1 MYDSSMFQRDAV
13 DIKLP
18 KTIPFAIMQWGI
30 KGNLQSCS
38 VTEVLKLS
46 VSEEKIQNKLNINT
60 RSHS

>member
-46 VSEEKIQNKLNINT
+46 VSEEKI
-60 RSHS
+60 